1 MNEGKTMFPKWAIP
15 VIVALV
21 AAITVTVLF
30 LTGVIGTKNVEVPD
44 ILNMNA
50 EEAQEVL
57 EKAGLEMCITQ
68 KEINDKVDENTVL
81 EQSPISGEKI
91 EKGSV
96 INVTVSEKPIEVE
109 IPDVVNFQKDLAVE
123 TLQNMGFKVEI
134 VEKETDEFADGSVLS
149 QNKTGKAN
157 TGSVIII
164 TVAKN
169 NEKESD
175 KMVKVPSIVGKTLMQ
190 AKDLLKG
197 NFYVMISGEEYSETV
212 KKGAIISQLPTANSE
227 VKINSVIKV
236 VISKGKASDAKI
248 VVPSV
253 TLATRAQAITTLE
266 NLGLKVKVKEKFS
279 DSIASGVVISQS
291 IPKGKVVGAKTEVT
305 IVVSK
310 GKQPEESKTTAN
322 ISDLTTLTT
331 NRQETTTRK
340 NPSQNVTTQAATTAR
355 PSEVTTVPADNT
367 DESKYIADFKVTTD
381 KANASAGDVITV
393 SVKLKTNYRISAV
406 SLPVIYDA
414 RVFEIVGA
422 DANNVKSFLNF
433 TGTLSENG
441 YETNGNWKSP
451 ESMYERTSNP
461 DKWLDKTTMANYK
474 IVLASWAAIPSRGT
488 VMTALNSQE
497 TIVTFKLKVK
507 SDVSDTSG
515 RIFLS
520 QDFIKTASAPQGLLS
535 VGRATSDKITADSI
549 VATGQTINLREATA
563 MVTIK

>member
-227 VKINSVIKV
+227 VKINSVINV

-248 VVPSV
+248 VMPSV

-291 IPKGKVVGAKTEVT
+291 IPKGKVVSAKTEVT

-393 SVKLKTNYRISAV
+393 SVKLKTNYRIGAV

-414 RVFEIVGA
+414 RVFEIVGT
-422 DANNVKSFLNF
+422 DANNVSSFLNF
-433 TGTLSENG
+433 TGTLTENA
-441 YETNGNWKSP
+441 YKTNGNWKSP
-451 ESMYERTSNP
+451 ESMYTRTSNP

-474 IVLASWAAIPSRGT
+474 IVLASWAAIPSEGT

>member
-50 EEAQEVL
+50 KEAQEVL

-91 EKGSV
+91 EKDSV

-291 IPKGKVVGAKTEVT
+291 IPKGKVVSANTEVT

-331 NRQETTTRK
+331 SRQETTTRK

-393 SVKLKTNYRISAV
+393 SVKLKTNYRIGAV

-414 RVFEIVGA
+414 RVFEIVGT
-422 DANNVKSFLNF
+422 DANNVSSFLNF
-433 TGTLSENG
+433 TGTLTENA
-441 YETNGNWKSP
+441 YKTNGNWKSP
-451 ESMYERTSNP
+451 ESMYTRTSNP

-474 IVLASWAAIPSRGT
+474 IILASWAAIPSEGT